1 MQYEQTTAHREDSR
15 NHSSICFKCH
25 PEHTS
30 FGVGLTSDSEVG
42 THPYIPMGNHPYISM
57 GNNDYLS
64 IEVLMRH
71 AIGANHCTHV
81 R

>member
-1 MQYEQTTAHREDSR
+1 MQYEQTAAHMEDSS
-15 NHSSICFKCH
+15 NHSSICYKCH

-30 FGVGLTSDSEVG
+30 FGMGLPSDSKVG
-42 THPYIPMGNHPYISM
+42 SHLYIPMGNHPYISM

-71 AIGANHCTHV
+71 VI
-81 R
+81 

>member
-1 MQYEQTTAHREDSR
+1 MQYEQTAAHMEDSS
-15 NHSSICFKCH
+15 NHSSICYKCH
-25 PEHTS
+25 PAHTS
-30 FGVGLTSDSEVG
+30 IGMGLPSDSKVG
-42 THPYIPMGNHPYISM
+42 SHPYIPMGNHPYISM